1 MIYDAFLRCFL
12 PIERPWFLF
21 MQSAIRVDGDDEY
34 VNAAETLSTL

>member
-12 PIERPWFLF
+12 PIEPWFLF